1 MLPLNPKKTGSR
13 GCLQSFCFSLWLLF
27 IFSPSQRTRRFYFK
41 AYWQLQQHLMVP
53 EHSSVHRSRCHIT
66 ALGMVSEGRA
76 EQERN
81 PSRSRIPAGFV
92 SPADSSISDPRPPL
106 LMPEG
111 RDQERDPKCLCSW
124 GGCRRRRSLCGKPR
138 ISWSGHPSPWGV
150 SGGGRAGPKS
160 PTARWS
166 SKPCPWPSPVG
177 SASPEWLGG

>member
-41 AYWQLQQHLMVP
+41 AYWQLQQYLMVP

-124 GGCRRRRSLCGKPR
+124 GGCRRRRS
-138 ISWSGHPSPWGV
+138 
-150 SGGGRAGPKS
+150 GRAGCVSSSIWEGCSSYLHTRGS
-160 PTARWS
+160 PSRTRHEQGE
-166 SKPCPWPSPVG
+166 CFFH
-177 SASPEWLGG
+177 